1 LPDGGGAIVMASSE
15 RVCANAAHK
24 HKGVFVLREPGS
36 WTVLSSRDLL
46 DASPFLKVRVETIR
60 LPDGRC
66 IPDYYQLDMP
76 SFACILAETA
86 DGRTI
91 VYKQYRHGSR
101 RTGLVFP
108 GGHLEPDEAPLEAAK
123 RELLEETGFVSDSW
137 VELGGYT
144 VDANQGGAVSY
155 MFHATGCRRIAG
167 PCSDDLEVTETLF
180 LSRDELLAA
189 ITRGEIHLLT
199 QIALVSIVWQAE
211 IARALSK

>member
-1 LPDGGGAIVMASSE
+1 MASSE

-24 HKGVFVLREPGS
+24 RKGVFVLREPGS
-36 WTVLSSRDLL
+36 WTVLSSRHLP

-86 DGRTI
+86 DGRAI

-108 GGHLEPDEAPLEAAK
+108 GGHLEPDEAP
-123 RELLEETGFVSDSW
+123 
-137 VELGGYT
+137 
-144 VDANQGGAVSY
+144 
-155 MFHATGCRRIAG
+155 
-167 PCSDDLEVTETLF
+167 
-180 LSRDELLAA
+180 
-189 ITRGEIHLLT
+189 
-199 QIALVSIVWQAE
+199 
-211 IARALSK
+211 